1 MLHPTYQAPKPSD
14 HRVRPLGLRTRK
26 AYYRGT
32 GAAEEG
38 RQRGGE
44 PAGRLPA
51 AIAAGGGRAASS
63 SSSSAAAK
71 SRATSS
77 RRRRI

>member
-32 GAAEEG
+32 GAAKEG

-44 PAGRLPA
+44 LGGRLPA

-63 SSSSAAAK
+63 SSSAAAE

-77 RRRRI
+77 RRRRF